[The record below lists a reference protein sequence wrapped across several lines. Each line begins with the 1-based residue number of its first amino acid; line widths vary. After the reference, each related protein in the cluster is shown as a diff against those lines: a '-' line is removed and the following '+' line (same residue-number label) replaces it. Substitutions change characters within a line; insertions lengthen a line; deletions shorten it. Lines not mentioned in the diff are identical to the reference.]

1 MRFGYCMN
9 LDFMKDDFAKSVFD
23 SVAKAGFDYVEL
35 SLSAIS
41 ELPEAGLLALK
52 EQLKA
57 IPCKACNL
65 FFPQSLT
72 IVGENMDMA
81 GIRAYLGNMLPL
93 MADMGVE
100 TLVFG
105 NGGARQIP
113 PGATAEAILQDLR
126 TLVEVMDEYAGKHG
140 VVICVEP
147 LSDTNTITTYGEA
160 ARLTAGLKN
169 VAAMVDSF
177 HAAVVKQDYNEVL
190 EAPDKLKHLHT
201 AYPLGR
207 YVPSPQDHMWQYA
220 SFVNT
225 VKQVGYHDKISIE
238 GHLRANCAADVYQE
252 IANAL
257 QVLKNLFA

>member
-23 SVAKAGFDYVEL
+23 SVAEAGFDYVEL

-41 ELPEAGLLALK
+41 QLPEAGLLALK

-65 FFPQSLT
+65 FFPQNLT

-113 PGATAEAILQDLR
+113 PGATAQAILQDLR
-126 TLVEVMDEYAGKHG
+126 TLVEMMDEYAGKHG
-140 VVICVEP
+140 LVICVEP
-147 LSDTNTITTYGEA
+147 LSDTNTITSYGEA
-160 ARLTAGLKN
+160 VGLTAGLKN

-177 HAAVVKQDYNEVL
+177 HAAAAGQNFDEVIQT
-190 EAPDKLKHLHT
+190 PGKLKHLHT
-201 AYPLGR
+201 ACAAGR
-207 YVPSPQDHMWQYA
+207 FVPSLQDDMGAYRG
-220 SFVNT
+220 FVKT
-225 VKQVGYHDKISIE
+225 VKQLGYDDKISIE
-238 GHLRANCAADVYQE
+238 GHMRATNPANAHRE
-252 IANAL
+252 IADSL
-257 QVLKNLFA
+257 LVLKNLF